1 MTLYRLAVIMFAKAG
16 EQEMTIQDAL
26 KEKNMSIYRLAKT
39 SGVPYATVNDICN
52 GKAQLEKCSAGTIYR
67 IAHALD
73 VSMEELLAPCFLKR
87 SSFENFK
94 STVCHRVKELGDID
108 FIMDTLENQEIRTY
122 YDRKWYPE
130 SLYLLAML
138 DYISRENDIPLCSD
152 YDDLRCLKL
161 EKPVYPAGMRAISA
175 AFKNDAVL
183 QDAALTAI
191 PEFKRFNI
199 IENEVRNVI

>member
-1 MTLYRLAVIMFAKAG
+1 MFAKAG
-16 EQEMTIQDAL
+16 EQEMTIQD
-26 KEKNMSIYRLAKT
+26 
-39 SGVPYATVNDICN
+39 
-52 GKAQLEKCSAGTIYR
+52 
-67 IAHALD
+67 
-73 VSMEELLAPCFLKR
+73 PCFLKR
-87 SSFENFK
+87 SNFENFK

-108 FIMDTLENQEIRTY
+108 FIMNTLENQEIRTY

-152 YDDLRCLKL
+152 YDDLRRLRL
-161 EKPVYPAGMRAISA
+161 EKPVYPASMRALSA
-175 AFKNDAVL
+175 TSKSNAVL
-183 QDAALTAI
+183 HDAALTAI

>member
-1 MTLYRLAVIMFAKAG
+1 
-16 EQEMTIQDAL
+16 MTIQDSM
-26 KEKNMSIYRLAKT
+26 KQKKMSIYRLAKK

-52 GKAQLEKCSAGTIYR
+52 GKAQLEKCSAETIYR
-67 IAHALD
+67 LAHALN

-108 FIMDTLENQEIRTY
+108 FIADTLESQDIRTY

-138 DYISRENDIPLCSD
+138 DYISRENDIPLCD
-152 YDDLRCLKL
+152 EYDDLRRCKL
-161 EKPVYPAGMRAISA
+161 EKPIYPAGIRALSA
-175 AFKNDAVL
+175 AAKNESAMDRAAV
-183 QDAALTAI
+183 TAI